1 MNIDDIQAW
10 LNDLVSTQAAADSV
24 HPWASMGIDRATI
37 TRKFM
42 GFMGI
47 GFVRGWQIDLMTS
60 VGPSEDE
67 RASIE
72 YARFYFDRRKR
83 LTRYEIGTPV
93 CGDQMRVTGR
103 RSCWCCRDVRPRPTV
118 DETLEALAD
127 AVHVR
132 TGRDDAGSAA
142 VAETAIELLE
152 VDESPEWFRPQQKVH
167 NSMN

>member
-10 LNDLVSTQAAADSV
+10 LDDLVSTQAGTDSV
-24 HPWASMGIDRATI
+24 RAIDRATVVQ
-37 TRKFM
+37 RK
-42 GFMGI
+42 FMGI
-47 GFVRGWQIDLMTS
+47 GFIKGWQIDLITFIRPTEES
-60 VGPSEDE
+60 RPL
-67 RASIE
+67 E
-72 YARFYFDRRKR
+72 YARFCFDQRKR

-103 RSCWCCRDVRPRPTV
+103 RWCWCCRGGGERPTV
-118 DETLEALAD
+118 DETLQALAD

-152 VDESPEWFRPQQKVH
+152 VDESPEWFRPQQEVH